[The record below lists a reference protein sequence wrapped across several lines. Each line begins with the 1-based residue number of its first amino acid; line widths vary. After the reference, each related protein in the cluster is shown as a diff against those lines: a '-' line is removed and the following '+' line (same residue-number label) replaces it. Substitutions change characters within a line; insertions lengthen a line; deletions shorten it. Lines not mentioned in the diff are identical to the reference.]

1 MRNDQSGIKHFLSHV
16 TKRVV
21 NDFLFPQLFFDEC
34 MNIGNKEL
42 KPKNTAW
49 FSKSG
54 ILYSVIQHIQVQ

>member
-1 MRNDQSGIKHFLSHV
+1 MISCSHSS
-16 TKRVV
+16 
-21 NDFLFPQLFFDEC
+21 FFDEC